1 MPTEIRNSVIE
12 AGRNQLILVL
22 GSSPV
27 TMKPAII
34 ISTYPNKK
42 SISNIAN
49 DLVKNKIAACVN
61 ISKISS
67 IYSWNGKIENTS
79 EYLAIFKTITKN
91 KKLLK
96 KKILETHPY
105 DVPEIV
111 EVNTT
116 SINKSYLNWLI
127 ESTN

>member
-1 MPTEIRNSVIE
+1 
-12 AGRNQLILVL
+12 
-22 GSSPV
+22 
-27 TMKPAII
+27 MKPVII

-42 SISNIAN
+42 SITKIAN
-49 DLVKNKIAACVN
+49 EFVKNKIVACVN

-67 IYSWNGKIENTS
+67 IYSWNGKVENAS
-79 EYLAIFKTITKN
+79 EYLAIFKTTTKN

-96 KKILETHPY
+96 QKIKETHLY

-111 EVNTT
+111 EVDVT